1 MKQFLFNAA
10 LVALMMNANADTF
23 RLRMPTVAE
32 RIGANGKTIGET
44 TLPAGAVLT
53 GDVKQ
58 PSVPNEKLVA
68 SAMSPAMFEIMKPK
82 DPVVFNAEVRLN
94 DVRYPPRWAS
104 PDEFISFEIRAYN
117 QRWSGMCP
125 FTGYLEKSSAAA
137 LKLIPIIQDGAWH
150 NMLLKIRYHD
160 VDTIPT
166 NVDILDGK
174 EIKTPFVF

>member
-23 RLRMPTVAE
+23 RLRMPTVAD
-32 RIGANGKTIGET
+32 RIGANGKAIGET
-44 TLPAGAVLT
+44 TLPAGTILT

-58 PSVPNEKLVA
+58 QSVPNEKLVA
-68 SAMSPAMFEIMKPK
+68 SAMSPAMFRTMKPK
-82 DPVVFNAEVRLN
+82 DPVVFNAEVQLY
-94 DVRYPPRWAS
+94 DVLYPPRWAS
-104 PDEFISFEIRAYN
+104 PDEFIPVYVRAYN

-125 FTGYLEKSSAAA
+125 FTGYLKKSDAVAS
-137 LKLIPIIQDGAWH
+137 KLIPIIQDGAWH

-160 VDTIPT
+160 VNTIP

-174 EIKTPFVF
+174 EIKGPLLF